1 MDNKAEYFKNIYQEV
16 SAKVYRLCL
25 GYTGNREDAED
36 LFQDIMILIWNNLHT
51 FRNES
56 SVNTWIFRIAVNRAL
71 LYVKRRSRKEKL
83 VQTLYQSNHQ
93 KIELSEE
100 IDSKEGK
107 EEIINFLYARIAE
120 LEELDRIIISMI
132 LEGCSYKEISDVL
145 GINISNVGVRIN
157 RIKNKLKNKF
167 ESHGRFYQ

>member
-100 IDSKEGK
+100 IASKEDK

>member
-71 LYVKRRSRKEKL
+71 LYVKRRSREEKL

-100 IDSKEGK
+100 IASKEDK

>member
-100 IDSKEGK
+100 IDSKEDK

>member
-1 MDNKAEYFKNIYQEV
+1 MDNKAEYFKNIYREV

-56 SVNTWIFRIAVNRAL
+56 SINTWIFRIAVNRAL

>member
-100 IDSKEGK
+100 TDSKEGK

-167 ESHGRFYQ
+167 ESHGRFHQ